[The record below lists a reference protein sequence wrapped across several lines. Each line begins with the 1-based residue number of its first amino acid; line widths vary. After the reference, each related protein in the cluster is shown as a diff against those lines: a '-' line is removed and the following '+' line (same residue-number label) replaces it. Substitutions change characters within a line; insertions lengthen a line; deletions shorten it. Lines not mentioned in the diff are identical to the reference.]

1 MLIAMDH
8 GNKQCKLVRSAPF
21 ISGLTES
28 EVRPFGPDV
37 LKYKEKYYQISGQ
50 RIPYRRDKTE
60 DDRFFILTLFGIAN
74 EIEAAGAYTAGAY
87 TPGIMRVQLAVGL
100 PPAHYGAQHEKF
112 TQYFS
117 RRGVVSFTYRSKP
130 YSISID
136 DVACYPQ
143 SYAAAVSMLQTLTA
157 VPLALVV
164 DIGGYTMDYIRIKKG
179 RSDLASCDSLE
190 NGVIMLYNNIISKV
204 RAAQDIL
211 LSEEEIDAIL
221 LGQSVQG
228 VQEVV
233 PVVERCAQEFV
244 SDLLSALRERQLE
257 LRTAPVVFV
266 GGGSILLK
274 RHIEKS
280 GKVAHPLFVED
291 IRANVKGYETLYRI
305 AQNSR

>member
-1 MLIAMDH
+1 M
-8 GNKQCKLVRSAPF
+8 
-21 ISGLTES
+21 
-28 EVRPFGPDV
+28 
-37 LKYKEKYYQISGQ
+37 
-50 RIPYRRDKTE
+50 
-60 DDRFFILTLFGIAN
+60 
-74 EIEAAGAYTAGAY
+74 
-87 TPGIMRVQLAVGL
+87 
-100 PPAHYGAQHEKF
+100 
-112 TQYFS
+112 
-117 RRGVVSFTYRSKP
+117 RGVVSFTYRGKP
-130 YSISID
+130 YSICID

-143 SYAAAVSMLQTLTA
+143 SYAAAASMLQTLTT

-179 RSDLASCDSLE
+179 RGDLASCDSLE
-190 NGVIMLYNNIISKV
+190 NGVIMLYNKIISKV

-211 LSEEEIDAIL
+211 LTEEEIDAIL

-228 VQEVV
+228 LQAVI

-274 RHIEKS
+274 RHIEES
-280 GKVAHPLFVED
+280 GKVAHPMFVED
-291 IRANVKGYETLYRI
+291 IRANVKGYEMLYWV

>member
-8 GNKQCKLVRSAPF
+8 GNKQVKLVRSEPF
-21 ISGLTES
+21 ISGLSES
-28 EVRPFGPDV
+28 EVRPFGADV
-37 LKYKEKYYQISGQ
+37 LKYREKYYQISDR

-74 EIEAAGAYTAGAY
+74 EIEAAGAYT
-87 TPGIMRVQLAVGL
+87 PGIIRVQLAVGL
-100 PPAHYGAQHEKF
+100 PPAHYGAQNKAF
-112 TQYFS
+112 TQYFA
-117 RRGVVSFTYRSKP
+117 RRGVVSFIYRGKP
-130 YSISID
+130 YSICID

-143 SYAAAVSMLQTLTA
+143 SYAAAATILPTLTT

-179 RSDLASCDSLE
+179 RGDLTACDSLE
-190 NGVIMLYNNIISKV
+190 NGVIMLYNKIISKV

-221 LGQSVQG
+221 AGQPLQG
-228 VQEVV
+228 LQEVI
-233 PVVERCAQEFV
+233 PVVEQCAQEFV
-244 SDLLSALRERQLE
+244 SDLLSTLRERQLE

-274 RHIEKS
+274 RHIQQS
-280 GKVAHPLFVED
+280 GKVTYPMFVENL
-291 IRANVKGYETLYRI
+291 RANAKGFEMLYEISHNGR
-305 AQNSR
+305 

>member
-1 MLIAMDH
+1 
-8 GNKQCKLVRSAPF
+8 
-21 ISGLTES
+21 
-28 EVRPFGPDV
+28 
-37 LKYKEKYYQISGQ
+37 
-50 RIPYRRDKTE
+50 
-60 DDRFFILTLFGIAN
+60 
-74 EIEAAGAYTAGAY
+74 
-87 TPGIMRVQLAVGL
+87 
-100 PPAHYGAQHEKF
+100 
-112 TQYFS
+112 
-117 RRGVVSFTYRSKP
+117 
-130 YSISID
+130 
-136 DVACYPQ
+136 
-143 SYAAAVSMLQTLTA
+143 MLQTLTT

-164 DIGGYTMDYIRIKKG
+164 DIGGYRMDYIRIKKG

-190 NGVIMLYNNIISKV
+190 NGVIMLYNKIISKV

-221 LGQSVQG
+221 LRQSVQG
-228 VQEVV
+228 LQEVV

-274 RHIEKS
+274 RHIERS

-291 IRANVKGYETLYRI
+291 IRANVKGYETLYRV

>member
-8 GNKQCKLVRSAPF
+8 GNKQTKLVRSEPF
-21 ISGLTES
+21 ISGLQES
-28 EVRPFGPDV
+28 EVRPFGADV
-37 LKYKEKYYQISGQ
+37 LKYKDKYYQISDR

-74 EIEAAGAYTAGAY
+74 EIEAAGAYV
-87 TPGIMRVQLAVGL
+87 PSIIRVQLAVGL
-100 PPAHYGAQHEKF
+100 PPAHYGAQNEAF
-112 TQYFS
+112 TRYFAG
-117 RRGVVSFTYRSKP
+117 RGVVSFTYHGKS
-130 YSISID
+130 YSVCID

-143 SYAAAVSMLQTLTA
+143 SYAAAAAILPTLTT

-164 DIGGYTMDYIRIKKG
+164 DIGGYTMDYIRIRKG
-179 RSDLASCDSLE
+179 RGDLASCDSLE
-190 NGVIMLYNNIISKV
+190 NGVIMLYNKIISKV

-221 LGQSVQG
+221 FGQSVQG
-228 VQEVV
+228 LQEVV

-257 LRTAPVVFV
+257 LRTAPVVFA

-274 RHIEKS
+274 RHIKKS
-280 GKVAHPLFVED
+280 GKVAYPMFVED
-291 IRANVKGYETLYRI
+291 IRANAKGYETLYKI
-305 AQNSR
+305 AHSNR

>member
-74 EIEAAGAYTAGAY
+74 EIEAAGAYA
-87 TPGIMRVQLAVGL
+87 PGIMRVQLAVGL

-112 TQYFS
+112 TQYFF
-117 RRGVVSFTYRSKP
+117 RRGVVSFTYRGKP

-157 VPLALVV
+157 VWWWTSGATPWTTSASKRDGAIWRPATLWRM
-164 DIGGYTMDYIRIKKG
+164 GSSCSTTRSSPRFG
-179 RSDLASCDSLE
+179 R
-190 NGVIMLYNNIISKV
+190 
-204 RAAQDIL
+204 
-211 LSEEEIDAIL
+211 
-221 LGQSVQG
+221 
-228 VQEVV
+228 
-233 PVVERCAQEFV
+233 P
-244 SDLLSALRERQLE
+244 
-257 LRTAPVVFV
+257 RT
-266 GGGSILLK
+266 S
-274 RHIEKS
+274 S
-280 GKVAHPLFVED
+280 
-291 IRANVKGYETLYRI
+291 
-305 AQNSR
+305 